1 MLSLF
6 AAGSTKGTEYLIAIA
21 FLVVFLIFL
30 RLFKTPGKSKG

>member
-1 MLSLF
+1 MLSLL

-30 RLFKTPGKSKG
+30 KLIKTPGKNRG